1 MRAIYLQRLC
11 PVLRRPQIAHY
22 TPRVCAIRQFH
33 VSRLNATA
41 NIEENVDT
49 KVPTP
54 RKRGR
59 PRKIKPEDTTGDT
72 AQSTADTATEVEV
85 PEKPA
90 KPRKKAPKISD
101 ITRLIPPTALQP
113 SPNRSLRPYQEEC
126 VEACLKAIEQGKRRL
141 GISLATGA
149 GKTVIFTNLIGK
161 VQLGDSKR
169 YQTLILVHRREL
181 VEQAARH
188 CIEVYPDK
196 VSPPSETCFDR
207 RLWRLKCLISIL
219 LELPIL
225 RSVLSS
231 RYFEMIDWR
240 NLIQNG
246 PS

>member
-1 MRAIYLQRLC
+1 MRAIYLQRIC
-11 PVLRRPQIAHY
+11 PALRRPQIAY
-22 TPRVCAIRQFH
+22 CFPRISAIRQFH
-33 VSRLNATA
+33 GSRLNASGSV
-41 NIEENVDT
+41 EENVD
-49 KVPTP
+49 PELPAP

-59 PRKIKPEDTTGDT
+59 PRKIKPEDTTVET
-72 AQSTADTATEVEV
+72 AKSTITTEAEVEV
-85 PEKPA
+85 SPKPA

-126 VEACLKAIEQGKRRL
+126 VEACLKAVEEGKRRL

-161 VQLGDSKR
+161 VQLEDSKR

-196 VSPPSETCFDR
+196 V
-207 RLWRLKCLISIL
+207 
-219 LELPIL
+219 LPL
-225 RSVLSS
+225 
-231 RYFEMIDWR
+231 
-240 NLIQNG
+240 
-246 PS
+246 